1 MNRNEYIEAIKNEL
15 GFLPHSDVVKAA
27 EYFSSFF
34 GGGRSDEEVIESL
47 GTPKEA
53 AKRYCRN
60 GDTEQSKTEEVRQ
73 NDAGSGQKKSYTG
86 IVAAVIAAVFLLPI
100 WLPILIL
107 ITLLFFAAVIF
118 TIAISFGM
126 WLGGGVVIFGALFS
140 NITVADKLIQC
151 GGGFIMFGVGLIL
164 SWLLV
169 RAVIAFSV
177 WIIRKI
183 TRS

>member
-1 MNRNEYIEAIKNEL
+1 MNRNEYIEAVKNEL

-34 GGGRSDEEVIESL
+34 GSGRSDEEVMESL

-53 AKRYCRN
+53 AKRYCKN
-60 GDTEQSKTEEVRQ
+60 MGLEQNQKEEDRQ
-73 NDAGSGQKKSYTG
+73 NDAGPVQKKSYTG
-86 IVAAVIAAVFLLPI
+86 IVAAVITAVFLLPI

-107 ITLLFFAAVIF
+107 ITVLFFAAVIF

-126 WLGGGVVIFGALFS
+126 WLGGGAVIFGALFS
-140 NITVADKLIQC
+140 SITAADKLIQC
-151 GGGFIMFGVGLIL
+151 GCGFIMFGVGLIL

-183 TRS
+183 THS